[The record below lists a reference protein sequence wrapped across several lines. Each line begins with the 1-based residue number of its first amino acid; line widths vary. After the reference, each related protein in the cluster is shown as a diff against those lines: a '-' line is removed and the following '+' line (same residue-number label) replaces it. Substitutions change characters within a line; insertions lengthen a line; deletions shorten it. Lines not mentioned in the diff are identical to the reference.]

1 MCYKCGYAAGN
12 DDHGKGH
19 AAVDIEGQ
27 AVTNK
32 TFDAVRRA
40 FQNAKLANDN
50 NRRNLRINRSS
61 DAE

>member
-1 MCYKCGYAAGN
+1 MCYKCGYAGMN

-19 AAVDIEGQ
+19 AGLDPKGQ

-40 FQNAKLANDN
+40 FYNAQQNSK
-50 NRRNLRINRSS
+50 NRRDLRINRSP